1 MNLPEGDVISLSD
14 PISTP
19 NTPRRSQSSN
29 VRRLRSGKMY
39 ESPHVLHEHDP
50 NPARSSGDIESSAV
64 LKRRNH
70 RGLLHSLYEPLLEE
84 VPDQAYMQLFSPVQK
99 KRTSKPASLPEH
111 KANKPSL
118 SSDPKSRAVAEAVDH
133 RSAISAPL
141 LWEEKNEDNQ
151 SKANSGEARATGH
164 GGFRAFQADSPK
176 ETIPR
181 DENVKSNNASAFKEV
196 SSVPGAQVR
205 VQDTAEDGRILS
217 EIRSIRAKFS
227 GAAKVALFQPSRVKS
242 TPASKVVN
250 STHEAS
256 GAKRSLSVPMKK
268 TSPVEVSD
276 AVVERAN
283 DLQQPTSTPR
293 NGAGTLE
300 RNSGQPVSIESSA
313 PTPPTA
319 ATEPPELE
327 LPAQET
333 PVDDEDIGDIWLA
346 QTNSLRTSRIR
357 KRKRAQANA
366 GDTSMFDVTTLS
378 STEADM
384 SRASTTRSHKSRKT
398 VSWSNEPSMATDA
411 PPSSVPP
418 AESAIRLS
426 GTDYGDIFAPIPRI
440 SSTPAPHITAQ
451 SISTTE
457 SKQTSS
463 GGTGADSNQSLPE
476 VIKSAMGKIHTL
488 VQTLQDDMHRRFEQQ
503 SQELHGLRLEVEG
516 LRGENEKLRS
526 MLERM

>member
-14 PISTP
+14 PVSTP
-19 NTPRRSQSSN
+19 NTPRRSESSN

-39 ESPHVLHEHDP
+39 ESPRVLHEHDP

-70 RGLLHSLYEPLLEE
+70 RGPLHSLYEPLLEE

-99 KRTSKPASLPEH
+99 KRTSKPASLPER
-111 KANKPSL
+111 KAKPSTP
-118 SSDPKSRAVAEAVDH
+118 SDPKSRAVAEAVDH

-141 LWEEKNEDNQ
+141 LWEEKNEDHQ
-151 SKANSGEARATGH
+151 SKANSGGARATEH
-164 GGFRAFQADSPK
+164 GGFRAFQADSLK

-181 DENVKSNNASAFKEV
+181 DENVKSNNASTFKEV
-196 SSVPGAQVR
+196 SSVPGAQVK

-242 TPASKVVN
+242 TPASKAVS

-256 GAKRSLSVPMKK
+256 GAKRSLSVPTKK
-268 TSPVEVSD
+268 ASPVEVSD
-276 AVVERAN
+276 AAVERAN
-283 DLQQPTSTPR
+283 DLQQPMSTPED
-293 NGAGTLE
+293 GTGTLE
-300 RNSGQPVSIESSA
+300 RNPGQLVPIESSA
-313 PTPPTA
+313 PTPPTVV
-319 ATEPPELE
+319 TEARELE

-333 PVDDEDIGDIWLA
+333 PVDDEDFGDIWLA

-378 STEADM
+378 STEADV
-384 SRASTTRSHKSRKT
+384 SRASTTRSNKSRKT
-398 VSWSNEPSMATDA
+398 VSWSNEPSMAIDA
-411 PPSSVPP
+411 PHSSVPP
-418 AESAIRLS
+418 AESAMRLS
-426 GTDYGDIFAPIPRI
+426 GTDYGDVFPPIPRI
-440 SSTPAPHITAQ
+440 SSTPAPRT
-451 SISTTE
+451 SISTME
-457 SKQTSS
+457 SKQTPSDS
-463 GGTGADSNQSLPE
+463 TGVDSNQSLPE

-488 VQTLQDDMHRRFEQQ
+488 VRTLQDDMHRRFEQQ

-526 MLERM
+526 MLERE